1 MEKKLQNQFNALE
14 LQRKELLEKLVKS
27 TPAVLNKTSTNSNW
41 SPNQIILHLILAEQ
55 LSCKSIKAKLIKG
68 NLEKAGIMSSVR
80 AILLRLFLRSTIK
93 FKAPAAVSSLPSDL
107 DLDKLI
113 EEWNLTRLQFNELLE
128 SLPDHMLTK
137 YIFKHPAAGKMN
149 IYGCLTFMKEHI
161 RRHEQQ
167 VVKIISES

>member
-1 MEKKLQNQFNALE
+1 LEKKLQNQFHELE
-14 LQRKELLEKLVKS
+14 KQRSELLQKLGS
-27 TPAVLNKTSTNSNW
+27 LSPEVLNKTSVDSKW

-55 LSCKSIKAKLIKG
+55 LSYKSIKAKLIKG

-80 AILLRLFLRSTIK
+80 AILLRLFLRSNIK
-93 FKAPAAVSSLPSDL
+93 FKAPVAVSLLPSNL
-107 DLDKLI
+107 DFNTLLEDWSKS
-113 EEWNLTRLQFNELLE
+113 RLQFEEMLE
-128 SLPDHMLTK
+128 SLPDHLLTK